1 MKKLL
6 VICIAPL
13 VMLVPNA
20 ANAQAQEMKQL
31 ALNIEKLAQFRQIL
45 KDMKKGYEI
54 LSGGYN
60 TIKDLSQ
67 GNFNLHKSFLDALLQ
82 VSPVVR
88 DYRRVADIVDYQ
100 VVLVKE
106 YRSAYERFR
115 NNGNFN
121 AQEIAFIDRVYENLM
136 DQSLRNLEELTDV
149 VTSNKLRMSDDER
162 LKAIDRIFADMQDKL
177 LFLRSF
183 NNSATVLSL
192 QREKEANDVR
202 SMRRIHNTDN

>member
-1 MKKLL
+1 
-6 VICIAPL
+6 
-13 VMLVPNA
+13 
-20 ANAQAQEMKQL
+20 
-31 ALNIEKLAQFRQIL
+31 
-45 KDMKKGYEI
+45 
-54 LSGGYN
+54 
-60 TIKDLSQ
+60 
-67 GNFNLHKSFLDALLQ
+67 
-82 VSPVVR
+82 
-88 DYRRVADIVDYQ
+88 
-100 VVLVKE
+100 
-106 YRSAYERFR
+106 
-115 NNGNFN
+115 
-121 AQEIAFIDRVYENLM
+121 M

>member
-121 AQEIAFIDRVYENLM
+121 AQEIAFIDRVYDNLM

-149 VTSNKLRMSDDER
+149 VTANKLRMSDDER
-162 LKAIDRIFADMQDKL
+162 LTAIDRIFADMQDKL

>member
-13 VMLVPNA
+13 VMLVPNS

-121 AQEIAFIDRVYENLM
+121 AQEIAFIDRVYDNLM

-149 VTSNKLRMSDDER
+149 VTANKLRMSDDER
-162 LKAIDRIFADMQDKL
+162 LTAIDRIFADMQDKL